1 MNRATSSTITLL
13 GLTVLLTT
21 AITYATNTRA
31 GVLSAQVESFCE
43 SAGGERGGTLVQV
56 SSDAQPLRIVAIGS
70 SSTQGAGASGP
81 AYSYVSQLGARLN
94 AVWPSHTEVINKGVG
109 GDKLVDI
116 VARAPQDLYALHPN
130 LVVLQTGMNDALQG
144 VPVAAYKTQLLH
156 FVREIRAHQI
166 PVILVDN
173 QYLPDQVGTAEYQA
187 IQGAT
192 HEVAS
197 TTGSSLVSRYGL
209 SVTLQAKAHLA
220 ASALLSDD
228 GLHPNDVMH
237 ACTASALAVTIQ
249 KLSAH
254 AAKEVSTATPRN
266 QSAL

>member
-21 AITYATNTRA
+21 AITYASNTPA
-31 GVLSAQVESFCE
+31 SVLTAQVESLCE
-43 SAGGERGGTLVQV
+43 SAGGERGGPLVQI
-56 SSDAQPLRIVAIGS
+56 SAGAQPLRVVAIGS
-70 SSTQGAGASGP
+70 SSTQGAGASRP

-94 AVWPSHTEVINKGVG
+94 TVWPSRTEVINRGVG
-109 GDKLVDI
+109 GDKLADI

-130 LVVLQTGMNDALQG
+130 LVILQTGMNDALQG
-144 VPVAAYKTQLLH
+144 VPVAEYKTQLLH
-156 FVREIRAHQI
+156 FVREIRARRI

-173 QYLPDQVGTAEYQA
+173 QYLPDRVGTAEYRA

-197 TTGSSLVSRYGL
+197 TTGSALVSRYGL
-209 SVTLQAKAHLA
+209 SVKLQTEAHLA

-237 ACTASALAVTIQ
+237 ACTASALAVTIERMG
-249 KLSAH
+249 A
-254 AAKEVSTATPRN
+254 P
-266 QSAL
+266 QSSEAQASGQRVQNSL